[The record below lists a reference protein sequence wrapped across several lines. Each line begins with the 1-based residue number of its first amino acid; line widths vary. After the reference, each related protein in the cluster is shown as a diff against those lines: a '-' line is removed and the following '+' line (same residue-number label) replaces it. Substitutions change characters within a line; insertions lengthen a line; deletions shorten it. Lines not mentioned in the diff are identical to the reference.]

1 MLQRKKKLLRNYCV
15 PKKGKPADKVPPAKE
30 RKNYRQSVITWKKK
44 KHRWESAMPQKN
56 YIAQKEKDCW
66 QCVMRQI
73 AFFFFFFLIQIW
85 SSEKVSSQYFPKSA
99 SASLCLWMI
108 LDNDFR
114 ILHLRDC
121 APCALTILSSF
132 IAFSLKYLH
141 WRELRAILRNSQ
153 TRAE

>member
-44 KHRWESAMPQKN
+44 ETPLRKCHASKKLHCTKRKRLLTMCHASN
-56 YIAQKEKDCW
+56 SI
-66 QCVMRQI
+66 
-73 AFFFFFFLIQIW
+73 FFFFLIQIW
-85 SSEKVSSQYFPKSA
+85 SSERVSSQYFPKSA